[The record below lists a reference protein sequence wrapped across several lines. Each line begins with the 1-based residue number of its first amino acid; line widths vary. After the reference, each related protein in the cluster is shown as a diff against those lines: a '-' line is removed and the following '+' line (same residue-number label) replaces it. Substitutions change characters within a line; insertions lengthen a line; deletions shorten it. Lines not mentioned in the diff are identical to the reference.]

1 MQKIREPRTQQSV
14 VALSDWRM
22 ASKQYP
28 GILSDMNKP
37 LDKALAHSQAG
48 EVSSDR
54 MSRPS
59 LATLSGHLA
68 KDLGMHQVL
77 WLLPPTLITMLIT

>member
-1 MQKIREPRTQQSV
+1 MQTVREPSTLQSV

-54 MSRPS
+54 MSGPS
-59 LATLSGHLA
+59 LAMLSGCLA
-68 KDLGMHQVL
+68 KDLGMQQVL
-77 WLLPPTLITMLIT
+77 RLLPPTLITMLIT